1 MASDPNPRCFV
12 SLYHVV
18 YRGPPHPMLKAIPL
32 AALFLLAAAPALPE
46 ASPFT
51 ILWAA
56 PSILIAAM
64 VIAWA
69 AESAQFFIAQGFALA
84 ILAWMQTLP
93 EVAVEADLAWR
104 RQLPSL
110 FANLTGALRLLTGLG
125 WPIIYA
131 AAAVVKRRRGE
142 APLGRIQL
150 TGEHSIQVV
159 GLLLP
164 ILYAGFV
171 VAKGSL
177 GLVDSVVLAAIY
189 AAYLAV
195 LRKVPPQDQEGIDDL
210 ERIPR
215 YIVTSP
221 RGRRIALIAGLFML
235 GGVLISVCTDPFVG
249 SLFSISLR
257 LGIPSFVFIQ
267 WVAPFVSEFPEGLST
282 FYWARTVDRAPMA
295 LMNMVSS
302 NINQWTL
309 LVAMLPAVLS
319 VSVGHIAPLPLDGQ
333 QKLEVLMTIGQQ
345 LVGMLFLTNMELAWW
360 EAGTLFL
367 LWLVQFGFSAIKPDL
382 PFWGPAGEH
391 VRFWIT
397 ILYFVWAAWELVRMA
412 VGRRRPLAFQEF
424 AKTWRAHISPRG
436 PEKG

>member
-1 MASDPNPRCFV
+1 
-12 SLYHVV
+12 
-18 YRGPPHPMLKAIPL
+18 MLKAIWLP
-32 AALFLLAAAPALPE
+32 ALFLLAAAPAFSEARPE
-46 ASPFT
+46 T
-51 ILWAA
+51 ILWAG

-93 EVAVEADLAWR
+93 EFAVEADLAWR
-104 RQLPSL
+104 QQIPSL

-125 WPIIYA
+125 WPMIYA
-131 AAAVVKRRRGE
+131 AAAVVQRRRGE
-142 APLGRIQL
+142 RPLGRIQL

-164 ILYAGFV
+164 VIYVTFV

-177 GLVDSVVLAAIY
+177 NIIDSVVLAAIY

-195 LRKVPPQDQEGIDDL
+195 LRKVPPQEEEGIEDL

-215 YIVTSP
+215 FIVLSP
-221 RGRRIALIAGLFML
+221 RTRRIALIGGLFTL
-235 GGVLISVCTDPFVG
+235 GGVLIAFSTDPFVG

-257 LGIPSFVFIQ
+257 LGVPSFVFIQ
-267 WVAPFVSEFPEGLST
+267 WVAPFISEFPEGLST
-282 FYWARTVDRAPMA
+282 FYWARTVHRAPMA

-309 LVAMLPAVLS
+309 LVAMLPVVLS
-319 VSVGHIAPLPLDGQ
+319 LSVGGIASLPLDGQ

-345 LVGMLFLTNMELAWW
+345 LVGMLFLTNMVLAWW
-360 EAGTLFL
+360 EASALFI
-367 LWLVQFGFSAIKPDL
+367 LWIVQFAFSAIKPDM
-382 PFWGPAGEH
+382 PFWGSAGEQ

-397 ILYFVWAAWELVRMA
+397 IAYFVWAAWEIVRLLLGKRKPA
-412 VGRRRPLAFQEF
+412 AFVEF
-424 AKTWRAHISPRG
+424 GKIWRDYVSPRTAG
-436 PEKG
+436 NGR